1 MTHWI
6 NKSNSIIR
14 RTFMRSKY
22 SIKKLILCKYVIIV
36 LSMIMSMNFFSIK
49 AYGAEKV
56 DDEVKGEIR
65 SFIEKVIAE
74 RNKAIVTNEPENI
87 KAVYDVSTK
96 FGQWAYES
104 EEKKMIYL
112 HNWEQKQGVKFIE
125 IVPMVFITRISGT
138 DNGFKVNFTC
148 STEYRYVYEDKPE
161 EVNRARIGTYH
172 VQTLVNKDDKLLIS
186 KEWYT
191 DPFADSLN
199 LEKLKV
205 DDVKNYI
212 LSQGPRDFSNLND
225 KRRRLKEYADRYCGA
240 AEEEQYGFKYNKAY
254 RNFNP
259 EGGDCANFAS
269 QCLHEGGKF
278 KKTGGWNYNKGD
290 ASATWVNADKFKD
303 YWVYSGKASV
313 LAYGNYEKVYKASY
327 KLLPGDFVAYEKKGD
342 VKHISMVTNADSRGY
357 ALVTCH
363 NTDRND
369 VPWDLGWSDKDIK
382 FWLVRVHFPN

>member
-1 MTHWI
+1 
-6 NKSNSIIR
+6 
-14 RTFMRSKY
+14 MRSKY

>member
-1 MTHWI
+1 MPHWI

>member
-1 MTHWI
+1 
-6 NKSNSIIR
+6 
-14 RTFMRSKY
+14 
-22 SIKKLILCKYVIIV
+22 
-36 LSMIMSMNFFSIK
+36 
-49 AYGAEKV
+49 
-56 DDEVKGEIR
+56 
-65 SFIEKVIAE
+65 
-74 RNKAIVTNEPENI
+74 
-87 KAVYDVSTK
+87 
-96 FGQWAYES
+96 
-104 EEKKMIYL
+104 
-112 HNWEQKQGVKFIE
+112 
-125 IVPMVFITRISGT
+125 MVFITRISET
-138 DNGFKVNFTC
+138 DSGGFKVNFTC
-148 STEYRYVYEDKPE
+148 STEYRYIYEDRPE
-161 EVNRARIGTYH
+161 EVNKARIGTYH
-172 VQTLVNKDDKLLIS
+172 VQTLVNKNDKLLIS

-205 DDVKNYI
+205 DDVKQFI
-212 LSQGPRDFSNLND
+212 LSQDSRDFSNLND
-225 KRRRLKEYADRYCGA
+225 KRKRVKEYADKYCGA

-278 KKTGGWNYNKGD
+278 RKGGAWNYNKGD
-290 ASATWVNADKFKD
+290 ATASWVNADKFKN
-303 YWVYSGKASV
+303 YWVYSGRASV